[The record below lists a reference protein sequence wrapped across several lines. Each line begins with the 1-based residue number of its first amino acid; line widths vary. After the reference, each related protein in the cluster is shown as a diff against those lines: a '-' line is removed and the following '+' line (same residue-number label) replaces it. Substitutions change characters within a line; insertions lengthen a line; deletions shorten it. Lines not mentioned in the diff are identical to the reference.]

1 MMSDKAALKFLG
13 YRVDALQFRA
23 KPGFVPKQAEIEL
36 QPTLRKTLNELGPDE
51 YEIELNIELNQDDLP
66 FDATVCVTGSF
77 RHTGDPDLSKRMQL
91 NAVAILYPY
100 LRATLSL
107 LTTLAEVPPL
117 HLPTVNVAQM
127 LADAEQPPQE

>member
-1 MMSDKAALKFLG
+1 MSDKAALEFRG
-13 YRVDALQFRA
+13 YRVNSLQFRA

-51 YEIELNIELNQDDLP
+51 YEIELNIELNQEDLP

-77 RHTGDPDLSKRMQL
+77 RHTGDPNLGKRLQL

-107 LTTLAEVPPL
+107 LTALAEMPPL
-117 HLPTVNVAQM
+117 RLPTVNVAQM
-127 LADAEQPPQE
+127 LADAEQAPLE

>member
-1 MMSDKAALKFLG
+1 MSDKAALEFRG
-13 YRVDALQFRA
+13 YRVNSLQFRA

-51 YEIELNIELNQDDLP
+51 YEIELNIELNQEDLP

-77 RHTGDPDLSKRMQL
+77 RYMGAPDMSKRMQL

-107 LTTLAEVPPL
+107 LTTLAEMPPL
-117 HLPTVNVAQM
+117 RLPTVNVAQM
-127 LADAEQPPQE
+127 FADAEQAPLE